1 MAVVYTMAKLD
12 VRLASI
18 AIGKVLESI
27 AIRIEFPNIL
37 AIADK
42 PAIVGIGP

>member
-18 AIGKVLESI
+18 AIGKVLPQ
-27 AIRIEFPNIL
+27 F
-37 AIADK
+37 
-42 PAIVGIGP
+42 GIK

>member
-27 AIRIEFPNIL
+27 AIRIEFSHIV
-37 AIADK
+37 AVADK
-42 PAIVGIGP
+42 HALVGIGP